1 MENDTEVIRQQ
12 MTETRASLSD
22 KLEALEDQVLATVQD
37 TRETVTETVEE
48 VKEAVENTVETVTDT
63 VQQSVAAV
71 KETLDIRRHVENYPW
86 AMVAGAVAVGYIGS
100 TLLMPRSTSSS
111 EDESSSTTNHV
122 SAPVFASDSGSTRK
136 EGNSW
141 LSNLMQTLGP
151 SLEKLKRLAIGT
163 TTGVV
168 SDLVLN
174 AAPES
179 LRQNFGEV
187 FDQITTSLGGQ
198 PIHGPA
204 KKPAPE
210 HTGPGGHPEN
220 QPTPRF

>member
-1 MENDTEVIRQQ
+1 MENHTEVIRQQ

-22 KLEALEDQVLATVQD
+22 KLEALEEQVLSTVQD
-37 TRETVTETVEE
+37 TRETVSETVEE

-63 VQQSVAAV
+63 VQQSVTAV
-71 KETLDIRRHVENYPW
+71 KETLDIRRHVENHPW
-86 AMVAGAVAVGYIGS
+86 AMMAGAMAVGYIGT
-100 TLLMPRSTSSS
+100 TLLLPRSTSPAV
-111 EDESSSTTNHV
+111 EGSSTNDRLST
-122 SAPVFASDSGSTRK
+122 PVFASDSGSTRS

-141 LSNLMQTLGP
+141 LSSLTQALGP

-168 SDLVLN
+168 TDLLLS

-179 LRQNFGEV
+179 LRKNFGEV
-187 FDQITTSLGGQ
+187 FDQITTSLGGE
-198 PIHGPA
+198 PIHGPSKNPVA
-204 KKPAPE
+204 E
-210 HTGPGGHPEN
+210 HNGSGTSPGD